1 MFDDRPEEQRR
12 PMRQLYALMV
22 DVYNGD
28 RTKQDVQVE
37 KNRLR
42 TTLRGMGVLSL
53 PFSLNYKKFEPDQT
67 T

>member
-42 TTLRGMGVLSL
+42 TTLRGMGVLPCHSL
-53 PFSLNYKKFEPDQT
+53 
-67 T
+67 